1 MNRVTGMQLE
11 ELRGEVGRVLR
22 GTISL
27 DEFVRWVAR
36 SRHQGG
42 EVSVAL
48 MQVADGSMGVD
59 ELYCFLA
66 KWHRTSKPANN
77 PSVRVTREMVMA

>member
-1 MNRVTGMQLE
+1 MNRVTAMQKE
-11 ELRGEVGRVLR
+11 ELRSEVGRVLSGR
-22 GTISL
+22 ASL

-42 EVSVAL
+42 EVAVAL
-48 MQVADGSMGVD
+48 GHMTSGDMGVD

-66 KWHRTSKPANN
+66 KWHRVQ
-77 PSVRVTREMVMA
+77 PSNEMVGSQELVAA